1 MRIPT
6 VHLLTDWL
14 KAHLLNLLHWSEAET
29 GRIHDPF
36 ESHQHDAR
44 ILAESY
50 SPATALVI
58 AAAAVRR
65 GHPEA
70 GVLLQGYCRRIGE
83 LLADEQT
90 PAFTALFLQYFGLM
104 SLADLKAVAATENPP
119 ISAEQVQAFAATVTG
134 YCDRLD
140 VPINTNCAAM
150 QAGVEVLRFLH
161 AGAADWVRCKDRLD
175 VVGGQQSESGF
186 INDDL
191 AGPSMPVAYHMLCM
205 YLLAAAL
212 SRAAGMQLPA
222 EAQESIRCADTIV
235 GNGYNWLGHL
245 LANDGMLAQF
255 GRSRYHAFAQAAGAA
270 MLAAAGMEP
279 EDASVRRFVSW
290 MNHHR
295 LPADASTGL
304 SAPVFA
310 VTPNLCPPM
319 LRVGFESYA
328 MVTVYNN
335 LAIAILLDALAWWT
349 GQLPPIAMAP
359 EARKAF
365 YNAARARGCY
375 ADVQV
380 GFVCLRS
387 RAGYVLVNLQTDYR
401 ASTPAGSLMH
411 LRLGDDL
418 HERAAAPPFWADP
431 RVSADVPEGSV
442 WEGPLLCPATQDVCG
457 TVHPPAF
464 LMQGRT
470 LGCQSTQVSI
480 ALRGAGPDAE
490 WAKTILL
497 EPTALT
503 ITWQLKTSLEDQAL
517 YAVVPCLLWDGR
529 WQTQLRFDGPEVLA
543 TRDGRTWRLIVR
555 DREGKPL
562 TGTWFLT
569 PHRSTLSTS
578 GVTGQLRFPLA
589 GTMAAGKAVEYVLRI
604 ELVT

>member
-6 VHLLTDWL
+6 VQLLADWL
-14 KAHLLNLLHWSEAET
+14 KAHLVNLEHWTDAET

-58 AAAAVRR
+58 AVAAARR
-65 GHPEA
+65 GHPET
-70 GVLLQGYCRRIGE
+70 GLFLQGYCRRIEE
-83 LLADEQT
+83 LLADEDT

-104 SLADLKAVAATENPP
+104 AVTDLKAVAATNDPP
-119 ISAEQVQAFAATVTG
+119 IAAERVEAFAALLAG
-134 YCDRLD
+134 YQDRLE
-140 VPINTNCAAM
+140 VPINANCAAM
-150 QAGVEVLRFLH
+150 QAGVEFLRFLH
-161 AGAADWVRCKDRLD
+161 AGAADWARCKNRLD
-175 VVGGQQSESGF
+175 VVSRQQSASGF

-191 AGPSMPVAYHMLCM
+191 AGPSMPVAYHMFCM
-205 YLLAAAL
+205 YLLAAAR
-212 SRAAGMQLPA
+212 SRLAGVALPA
-222 EAQESIRCADTIV
+222 EAQEPVRCADAIV
-235 GNGYNWLGHL
+235 SSGYAWLGHL

-255 GRSRYHAFAQAAGAA
+255 GRSRYHAFAQAAGTAL
-270 MLAAAGMEP
+270 LAAAGMEP
-279 EDASVRRFVSW
+279 EDATVRRFVGW
-290 MNHHR
+290 MDHRR

-304 SAPVFA
+304 PAPVFA
-310 VTPNLCPPM
+310 VTPNLCPPL

-335 LAIAILLDALAWWT
+335 LAIAILLDAHAWWT
-349 GQLPPIAMAP
+349 GQLTPIAMAA

-365 YNAARARGCY
+365 YHAARARGCH

-387 RAGYVLVNLQTDYR
+387 RAGFVLVNLQTDYR
-401 ASTPAGSLMH
+401 ATTPVGSLVH

-418 HERAAAPPFWADP
+418 HEKATAPPFWADP

-442 WEGPLLCPATQDVCG
+442 WEGPLLCPAAQDACAM
-457 TVHPPAF
+457 VHPPAF

-470 LGCQSTQVSI
+470 LNCQSTQVSVE
-480 ALRGAGPDAE
+480 LRGAGPDAE
-490 WAKTILL
+490 WTKAILL

-503 ITWQLKTSLEDQAL
+503 ITWQLKAAVEDQAL

-529 WQTQLRFDGPEVLA
+529 WQTHMRFDGPEVRA
-543 TRDGRTWRLIVR
+543 TRDGRT
-555 DREGKPL
+555 
-562 TGTWFLT
+562 
-569 PHRSTLSTS
+569 
-578 GVTGQLRFPLA
+578 
-589 GTMAAGKAVEYVLRI
+589 
-604 ELVT
+604 